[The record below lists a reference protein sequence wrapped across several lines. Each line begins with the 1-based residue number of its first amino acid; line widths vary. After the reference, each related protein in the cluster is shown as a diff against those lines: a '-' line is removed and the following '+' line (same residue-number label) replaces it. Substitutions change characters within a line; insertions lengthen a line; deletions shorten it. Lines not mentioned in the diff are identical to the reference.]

1 MAAKR
6 YNQVISAAK
15 NLLKANK
22 LDCDAMYM
30 LAVAFVQLGDYNK
43 ANGLIHR
50 MKEVDEEHIGS
61 YMVEVYISQKRKKF
75 VQEKDQLEQ
84 LIERIN
90 LIQQKEPL
98 LWHSSLAEA
107 WSHLGFVY
115 TILGLP
121 EKALA
126 SFLQSGIPEKN
137 RKQAICEYSN
147 ALFVANYIEN
157 MPYQKIK
164 DLHKSYTEFFRGMSR
179 YPHFLQNK
187 KTLRIGYISP
197 DLRLHPVA
205 FFAKVL
211 LTQYT
216 DELFEVYCYSAS
228 KEDSVSQQLKKKVV
242 WRNIQGWED
251 FDAARQIYEDK
262 IDILVDLS
270 GHTKNNCLSVLAYQP
285 APAQVSGI
293 GYFNTTGLETIQYFL
308 TDKYCNPEGHVSD
321 EFTETLLTLQ
331 HSHFCYMPV
340 NDMPA
345 CPSTAACKKNGWITF
360 GSFNNFN
367 KVTDQMLGLWKQ
379 ILEGVPNSKL
389 ILKSQIFSSEEGCVF
404 MQQRFQRLQMDVE
417 RIELRGLSED
427 YLEQYADIDIAL
439 DTSPYTGGVTTCEAL
454 YMGVPVITLCGN
466 RHGARFGYSLLMN
479 AGLAEFIAFTPEEYV
494 DKAVVLAKD
503 FELLSDL
510 RHTLRLIVEKS
521 DLMNS
526 KQYIYEI
533 EQAYRIIWK
542 NEMKKQDKHMMSEK
556 EITEKI
562 SILWKFIYQKKY
574 EEAEVLAQCILLAD
588 TQNREVMEILT
599 GIYIECGRNQKARH
613 MAEKLLQKQTYA
625 YGLFLAARVEYLE
638 ENWSAVI
645 EKAKKALQ
653 LKPQSNTETISRIY
667 NLLGN
672 AYKNIG
678 ESIKSVE
685 SYKKAVLYANGSLNK
700 SIDYSNYLFNLH
712 YLPSVKEKE
721 MYEAHRKY
729 NDFFTGILPYIHERK
744 RRHRKIRI
752 GYISPDLRY
761 HVVVFFSYAFFRYYD
776 KERFEVIC
784 YARCKEDAVSKDI
797 TNLVDGWR
805 NISGMD
811 EAQAAKCI
819 YDDEID
825 ILFDLSGHT
834 KGSCLPILAYKP
846 APVQISGIGYFDTTG
861 LLTVDYFWADHYTD
875 TEGLTETSFSETI
888 LRLPHSHFCYM
899 PPDTM
904 PECCEE
910 TPARRTGCI
919 TFGSFNNFTK
929 TTDEMLIV
937 WREILERVPHSRL
950 LLKSRIFG
958 SASGREQIKKRLTL
972 LRFDLD
978 CIEMRPE
985 TTTYLE
991 EYKDVDIAL
1000 DTYPYPGGGTTCEAL
1015 YMGVPV
1021 ITLVGER
1028 HGARF
1033 GYSLL
1038 KNIGL
1043 DDCCAFSKEE
1053 YIDIAI
1059 RLAEDLTLL
1068 DDLHNNLRQKM
1079 LQSPLMQGEA
1089 YMQDAEQ
1096 AYDRIYEAFLLN
1108 RSLSDGNLIKAD
1120 LGGIEQGAREAFI
1133 QRNWQELF
1141 YLSSRYQSFYADS
1154 PDMLYFLAIACFKL
1168 DKKERTLAAVE
1179 RVLALPE
1186 PLHQAEAEA
1195 IKGICLQ
1202 QKCQYMEAL
1211 KSLHAAIEMGLPTNS
1226 EVMNNPYRYIAEL
1239 QAKLGIIDT
1248 IDSYGQAINNAANTE
1263 EREALYAGYIK
1274 FLRHR
1279 GEDILPI
1286 AKEYNALFSVVQK
1299 KKRNQTT
1306 NHDKIRIGYLSSAFC
1321 DSPMFYL
1328 YHQLLACY
1336 DREHFEVYAYSV
1348 GKTNDG
1354 FTEHCKG
1361 LVDKWQDMQDIKAE
1375 DIAEMVLQDAIDIL
1389 VDVSGSDSVLAA
1401 RVFAYQAAPVQIS
1414 GWQSLSMFLDT
1425 TDYVI
1430 ADSSIVTDEF
1440 VHCFSEQKVIRIP
1453 SVLCYTGRSDIMPV
1467 EQLPFHKNGYM
1478 TFGSFAPHS
1487 ALTDEILS
1495 IWQEILREQPMA
1507 RLVIYSDVFADDGAA
1522 NMFGQRLENQGFDLE
1537 RVDLLDIP
1545 EDTMTGYSTIDIVLD
1560 TYPYSDGISICNAL
1574 YMGVPAVSL
1583 HGTGLDT
1590 GAGKSILKNAGL
1602 EELAVG
1608 DGTSYKE
1615 KILALSMDTDLLD
1628 MLHTNLR
1635 SIIMQSDL
1643 MNEKFYLKNI
1653 EEIYYLAWKK
1663 VQFRDGN

>member
-1 MAAKR
+1 MQAKC
-6 YNQVISAAK
+6 YENVILVAED
-15 NLLKANK
+15 LLKNNIS
-22 LDCDAMYM
+22 DCDAMYM
-30 LAVAFVQLGDYNK
+30 MAVSYVHLGDYAK
-43 ANGLIHR
+43 AEKVICR
-50 MKEVDEEHIGS
+50 IKEIDGKHIGS
-61 YMVEVYISQKRKKF
+61 YMTEIYISKKKNEF
-75 VQEKDQLEQ
+75 VREKEQ
-84 LIERIN
+84 LLQLIARIH
-90 LIQQKEPL
+90 LLQQKEPM
-98 LWHSSLAEA
+98 LWKKSLAEA
-107 WSHLGFVY
+107 WSLLGSVY

-121 EKALA
+121 EKALSA
-126 SFLQSGIPEKN
+126 FLQSGLLEEN
-137 RKQAICEYSN
+137 RRQAICEYSN
-147 ALFVANYIEN
+147 ALFVANYIEDISYDTMKN
-157 MPYQKIK
+157 
-164 DLHKSYTEFFRGMSR
+164 LHENYTEFFLKTVK
-179 YPHFLQNK
+179 YPHFLQPK
-187 KTLRIGYISP
+187 RILRIGYISP

-205 FFAKVL
+205 FFVKAL
-211 LTQYT
+211 LTQYSA
-216 DELFEVYCYSAS
+216 EKFIVYCYSAS
-228 KEDSVSQQLKKKVV
+228 KEDAVSQVFKETVV
-242 WRNIQGWED
+242 WRNVQGWT
-251 FDAARQIYEDK
+251 DAESARLIYNDK

-270 GHTKNNCLSVLAYQP
+270 GHTKNNCLPVLAYQP
-285 APAQVSGI
+285 APVQVSGI

-308 TDKYCNPEGHVSD
+308 TDKYCDSKGNGEN
-321 EFTETLLTLQ
+321 EFTESLVHLQ

-340 NDMPA
+340 REMPD
-345 CPSTAACKKNGWITF
+345 CPTVSPCKKNGWITF
-360 GSFNNFN
+360 GCFNNFN
-367 KVTDQMLGLWKQ
+367 KVTDRMLTLWQ
-379 ILEGVPNSKL
+379 AILDRVPRSRL
-389 ILKSQIFSSEEGCVF
+389 ILKSQIFSSSEGCAY
-404 MQQRFQRLQMDVE
+404 MKQRFQDLQINVE
-417 RIELRGLSED
+417 RIELRGFSED
-427 YLEQYADIDIAL
+427 YLEQYADVDIAL
-439 DTSPYTGGVTTCEAL
+439 DTSPYTGGATTCEAL

-466 RHGARFGYSLLMN
+466 RHGSRFGYSLLMN
-479 AGLAEFIAFTPEEYV
+479 AGLAEFIAFDKQEYV
-494 DKAVVLAKD
+494 DKAVLIAND
-503 FELLSDL
+503 PDLLTGL
-510 RHTLRLIVEKS
+510 RQNLRSILEKS
-521 DLMNS
+521 DLMNA
-526 KQYIYEI
+526 KQYVSEMEMAYQMLWQAEVEKQKTYKLSAKEII
-533 EQAYRIIWK
+533 EQIKVLW
-542 NEMKKQDKHMMSEK
+542 DF
-556 EITEKI
+556 I
-562 SILWKFIYQKKY
+562 SQKKY
-574 EEAEVLAQCILLAD
+574 KEAEALAQIILLAD
-588 TQNREVMEILT
+588 DQNKEVLEILT
-599 GIYIECGRNQKARH
+599 GIYVEFGEKEKAKQS
-613 MAEKLLQKQTYA
+613 AKKLLLKNEYA
-625 YGLFLAARVEYLE
+625 YGLFLLARAEYLE
-638 ENWSAVI
+638 ENWSVVI
-645 EKAKKALQ
+645 ETAKRALR
-653 LKPQSNTETISRIY
+653 LKPQANIETISRIY

-678 ESIKSVE
+678 ESTKSIE

-729 NDFFTGILPYIHERK
+729 NDFFTGILPYTHERK
-744 RRHRKIRI
+744 RCHKKIRI

-1059 RLAEDLTLL
+1059 RLAENRALL
-1068 DDLHNNLRQKM
+1068 DDLHKSLRQKM

-1202 QKCQYMEAL
+1202 QKCQYVEAL

-1239 QAKLGIIDT
+1239 QAKLGSIDAT
-1248 IDSYGQAINNAANTE
+1248 DSYRRAINHAANIE
-1263 EREALYAGYIK
+1263 EREVLYAGYIK
-1274 FLRHR
+1274 FLRYR

-1336 DREHFEVYAYSV
+1336 DREHFEVYAYSL

-1425 TDYVI
+1425 TDYII
-1430 ADSSIVTDEF
+1430 ADCSIATEEF

-1545 EDTMTGYSTIDIVLD
+1545 EDAMTGYSTIDIVLD
-1560 TYPYSDGISICNAL
+1560 TYPYSDGIPICNAL

-1608 DGTSYKE
+1608 DGISYKE
-1615 KILALSMDTDLLD
+1615 KVLALSMDTDLLD

-1635 SIIMQSDL
+1635 SIITQSDL

-1663 VQFRDGN
+1663 VQFRDEN